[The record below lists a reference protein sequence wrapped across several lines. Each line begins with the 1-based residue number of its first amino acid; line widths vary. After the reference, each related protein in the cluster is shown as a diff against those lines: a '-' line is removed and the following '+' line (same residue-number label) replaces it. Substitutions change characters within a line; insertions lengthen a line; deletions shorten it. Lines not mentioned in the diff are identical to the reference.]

1 MGTVSMF
8 VQRFLV
14 DMEKGARPDPTGES
28 EMEQTER
35 KPSKRGLVLI
45 AGDRAPG
52 NQWKHGSSC

>member
-1 MGTVSMF
+1 MF

-45 AGDRAPG
+45 AGDRAPR